1 MYHIFLWVSVRLS
14 RMKVGLVKMPMKHGI
29 TAIVPRMY
37 HGILGPHLV
46 LNLSLI
52 TPTIGVVIPSM
63 IYPERVAAAVTSGE
77 SSTTSFRY
85 QDK

>member
-1 MYHIFLWVSVRLS
+1 
-14 RMKVGLVKMPMKHGI
+14 
-29 TAIVPRMY
+29 MY
-37 HGILGPHLV
+37 HGILCPHLV

>member
-1 MYHIFLWVSVRLS
+1 
-14 RMKVGLVKMPMKHGI
+14 MKVGLVKIPMKHGI

-37 HGILGPHLV
+37 HGILCPHLV